1 MEPIKYAVVGTG
13 RGKTFMHPGPELGM
27 KLMAICDR
35 NEKKLAICKSKY
47 DNEDKSVE
55 LFTDYDEM
63 LEKADIDAVVLA
75 NYFHEHADFAIKAL
89 RAGKHVL
96 SECVAMG
103 TLA

>member
-1 MEPIKYAVVGTG
+1 MDKKIRIGVVGTG

-55 LFTDYDEM
+55 LYTDYDEM
-63 LEKADIDAVVLA
+63 LEKRKKFIEIYNKIL
-75 NYFHEHADFAIKAL
+75 YY
-89 RAGKHVL
+89 R
-96 SECVAMG
+96 
-103 TLA
+103 